1 MHAFKNFASLRL
13 GERFVFVNFHAKAQR
28 RKEEEF
34 RKGFLSRRVR
44 IMSRAKP
51 YANALRLISRRA
63 LAHGFRSML

>member
-1 MHAFKNFASLRL
+1 MDMHGFKNFASLRL
-13 GERFVFVNFHAKAQR
+13 GERFVFIFFTQR

-34 RKGFLSRRVR
+34 RKGFLNRWVW
-44 IMSRAKP
+44 IISRAKP